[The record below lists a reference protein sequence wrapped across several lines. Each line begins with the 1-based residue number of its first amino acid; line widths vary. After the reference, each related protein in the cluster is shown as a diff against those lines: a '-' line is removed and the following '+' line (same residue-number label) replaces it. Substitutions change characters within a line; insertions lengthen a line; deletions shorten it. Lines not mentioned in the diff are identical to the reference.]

1 MKEYSKDFLEKLYE
15 TMVRI
20 RLCEE
25 SLVEPILKGEIRCP
39 CHLYSGQE
47 AIATGVCA
55 ALDEDDY
62 IFGNHRSHGHY
73 LAKGGGMPNLG
84 YYI

>member
-1 MKEYSKDFLEKLYE
+1 MKYSKEFLQQLYR

-39 CHLYSGQE
+39 CHLYTGEE

-55 ALDEDDY
+55 ALSERDY
-62 IFGNHRSHGHY
+62 
-73 LAKGGGMPNLG
+73 
-84 YYI
+84 